1 MNNVYLDSVYIGKA
15 KNLQAV
21 SARDAD
27 QGRVAME
34 GEL

>member
-21 SARDAD
+21 FARDAD
-27 QGRVAME
+27 QGRVAMG

>member
-1 MNNVYLDSVYIGKA
+1 MNSVYVDSVYIGKA

-21 SARDAD
+21 MARRTD
-27 QGRVAME
+27 QSQVAIG